1 MDQRTLEGARKDVYV
16 LLKILKYATG
26 SKAKSYEC
34 KYAVDLVLV
43 NKEPD
48 SEKLGVA
55 LREVLQFPTLRGKFA
70 SVHPDLGEMGVTK
83 VEIQDNAVDFRGN
96 LGYYKNDSSNTNFIF
111 RVLKKVFW
119 G

>member
-1 MDQRTLEGARKDVYV
+1 MDQDTLDGARKDVYV
-16 LLKILKYATG
+16 LLKILKYATD

-34 KYAVDLVLV
+34 KYAVDTVFY
-43 NKEPD
+43 NNEPD

-55 LREVLQFPTLRGKFA
+55 LREVLQSPTLRGKFA
-70 SVHPDLGEMGVTK
+70 SVHPDLGNMGVTK

-96 LGYYKNDSSNTNFIF
+96 LDHYKNDSSNSNLIF
-111 RVLKKVFW
+111 RIHEKVFW